1 MWLFSV
7 IGVAIGLGMD
17 VLSVGMA
24 VGVRWHGRG
33 PRFRLA
39 WHAGLFQFAMPLIG
53 YALGSRL
60 ADVLSRW
67 AGYVAALL
75 VAAGGMKMRREA
87 RRARPGAAVVGLTHA
102 VARGLRPQA
111 DPTRGWS
118 LVVLSVATSIDAL
131 VVGFSLG
138 LKEGPAIWQASLL
151 IGVTASLMALVGITL
166 GRRMGRAL
174 GRSAEMVGGA
184 VLIALGV
191 AFLWL

>member
-24 VGVRWHGRG
+24 VGVRWHGRRQ
-33 PRFRLA
+33 RFRLA

-53 YALGSRL
+53 YALGSQL
-60 ADVLSRW
+60 AGTLSRW
-67 AGYVAALL
+67 ATYVAALL
-75 VAAGGMKMRREA
+75 VAAVGMKMLFEA
-87 RRARPGAAVVGLTHA
+87 LRARPGAAVEGLTQA
-102 VARGLRPQA
+102 VAKGPRAQA

-118 LVVLSVATSIDAL
+118 LVVLSLATSVDAL

-151 IGVTASLMALVGITL
+151 IGVTASLMALIGITV

-174 GRSAEMVGGA
+174 GRSAEIVGGA

-191 AFLWL
+191 VFLWL